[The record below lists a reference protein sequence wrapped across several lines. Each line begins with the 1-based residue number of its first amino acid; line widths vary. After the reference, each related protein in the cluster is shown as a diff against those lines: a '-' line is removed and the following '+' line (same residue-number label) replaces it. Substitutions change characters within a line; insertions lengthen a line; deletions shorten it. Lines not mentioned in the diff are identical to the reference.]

1 MLLAAALSICSMM
14 PIVVDDIVRLREEKG
29 VTETEFREAIRRRDE
44 MPAELKTRALGAV
57 NLIYALPRGSD
68 YWSVKQQIILTC
80 DNKETIRGY
89 QHSTERARGGAGN
102 RSGHEQHR
110 RVGSDEAQ
118 YQDPR

>member
-1 MLLAAALSICSMM
+1 MRLS
-14 PIVVDDIVRLREEKG
+14 VEDLHGDDIVRLREEKG

-80 DNKETIRGY
+80 DNKETIRGS
-89 QHSTERARGGAGN
+89 QRNLRDHQFHNGEDIRW
-102 RSGHEQHR
+102 QR
-110 RVGSDEAQ
+110 RRLSD
-118 YQDPR
+118 